1 MAALSASIAE
11 VRTSAL
17 RLLRWRVCP
26 CSRTRTGRFR
36 TDIFESIANLF
47 GTLDEPITAIPDT
60 CITRVQTCELLLA
73 FIPHGGRPR
82 RREAHEMQAALRGLP
97 SNVRR

>member
-26 CSRTRTGRFR
+26 CGRTRTGRFR
-36 TDIFESIANLF
+36 TDIFEFIANLF
-47 GTLDEPITAIPDT
+47 GTLDEPIPAIPDT
-60 CITRVQTCELLLA
+60 CITRVRTCELLLA

-82 RREAHEMQAALRGLP
+82 RRQTDEMQATLRGLP
-97 SNVRR
+97 CNVRR